1 MNVVF
6 IHGFT
11 GDSSDWGE
19 IELLLNRQHN
29 YYFLDLPGC
38 GKSDKPSASYYY
50 TQEGLTE
57 LISEFLSLII
67 KNNAVLCGYS
77 MGGRIVLSVAATITG
92 VIKGLILES
101 SSPGL
106 TDDTERTARLTTDKE
121 WIKVLEEEGIRV
133 FIERWMETELFRR
146 LRNILSGEK
155 YVALVTKK
163 SNNSP
168 SVLINYLKEFGTG
181 IMSPLWGFLR
191 NIEYPVLL
199 ISGEEDI
206 KYSSITKKMEENI
219 ISRDRKH
226 CPDRPR
232 RLCDRRRPPP
242 FLSFRR
248 AEDSLPGQPAL
259 FSAGIC

>member
-219 ISRDRKH
+219 ISAEWRIVGNCGHNIHLEQPLEFSLLINSFLDKINIDYERKMEN
-226 CPDRPR
+226 
-232 RLCDRRRPPP
+232 
-242 FLSFRR
+242 S
-248 AEDSLPGQPAL
+248 
-259 FSAGIC
+259 